1 MIIERYIK
9 GIYFVYGRTAVE
21 VKDKDTLDE
30 RDLRPLANSKF
41 RKKIL
46 ISKTPV
52 TQKGVENIT
61 LVDYLL

>member
-1 MIIERYIK
+1 MTIERYIK
-9 GIYFVYGRTAVE
+9 EIYFVYARTAVE
-21 VKDKDTLDE
+21 VKYKNTLDE
-30 RDLRPLANSKF
+30 RDLKPLANSKF